1 MRNAGMISPT
11 GSELRFTARI
21 RLCWLTW
28 PRSADA
34 WENMLPCLGGSLGMH
49 EEMWGRIHII
59 CLPRA
64 QQHILRN
71 CVQFGHSVWG
81 GCMTVCTSS
90 RTTVHIMYMWTSSQQ
105 LMRNY
110 RLACTKTSKR
120 CGLVSGGVH
129 QKSTGL
135 LFTFPCP
142 TISELRKPCDNYR
155 EKRGKTMRKPW
166 NHWKIIDTKLENYA
180 KNMKQTYKNNAKTIE
195 NFIGTPCEN
204 NEQNIGK
211 QCENNRKT
219 HMKTMR
225 KPPTKHRTTLRKQ
238 CKNIGKSCEHN
249 GTNLG
254 KPCESLETKHKTIM
268 RKPWKHHR
276 KTKEKQRKTM
286 RKPWEHHRKTTRK
299 P

>member
-34 WENMLPCLGGSLGMH
+34 WENMLSCLGGSLGMH

-71 CVQFGHSVWG
+71 CVQFGHGVWG

-90 RTTVHIMYMWTSSQQ
+90 RTTVHILYMWTSSQQ

-135 LFTFPCP
+135 LFTLPGP

-155 EKRGKTMRKPW
+155 EKRWKTMRNPW
-166 NHWKIIDTKLENYA
+166 NKHRKAMRKQWKNIRKLSENHCKNKRKLCENHWKII
-180 KNMKQTYKNNAKTIE
+180 
-195 NFIGTPCEN
+195 
-204 NEQNIGK
+204 
-211 QCENNRKT
+211 
-219 HMKTMR
+219 
-225 KPPTKHRTTLRKQ
+225 
-238 CKNIGKSCEHN
+238 
-249 GTNLG
+249 G
-254 KPCESLETKHKTIM
+254 KPCENPEKT
-268 RKPWKHHR
+268 
-276 KTKEKQRKTM
+276 
-286 RKPWEHHRKTTRK
+286 
-299 P
+299 

>member
-155 EKRGKTMRKPW
+155 EKHGKTMRKPLKSLE
-166 NHWKIIDTKLENYA
+166 NHWHKIRNLCNKHET
-180 KNMKQTYKNNAKTIE
+180 
-195 NFIGTPCEN
+195 
-204 NEQNIGK
+204 NIQK
-211 QCENNRKT
+211 QCENHWKL
-219 HMKTMR
+219 
-225 KPPTKHRTTLRKQ
+225 HRNTLRKQ
-238 CKNIGKSCEHN
+238 W
-249 GTNLG
+249 
-254 KPCESLETKHKTIM
+254 TKH
-268 RKPWKHHR
+268 
-276 KTKEKQRKTM
+276 RKTM
-286 RKPWEHHRKTTRK
+286 RKQSKNTYENHAKTADKT
-299 P
+299 